1 IVVRLRSGRGGGTA
15 MSAATIQVAGTS
27 QAKAARVRADRLWA
41 IFFIAPQVIG
51 LVAFAL
57 VPLVFS
63 FVLAFMQWD
72 GLGDRAWVG
81 FANFQEQFTDPE
93 FLAALRN
100 TLYFTVLTVPTGLAL
115 ALLVALGVNRIRGKM
130 VYRAFYFAP
139 VVTSSVAISV
149 VWQYLLNG
157 QFGVINAGLRGLG
170 LDPPN
175 WLLDTRFVLPA
186 IAVVTIW
193 WTLGLNVVIFLAG
206 LQNVPVV
213 LQEAARTDG
222 ANGWRVFR
230 DVTLP
235 LLSPTIF
242 FSVVIAVISSF
253 QTFDQIFVLTNG
265 GPLDA
270 SRTLVYHIYDLAF
283 RDFAFGKSSAAA
295 LLLFVLTLIVT
306 LVQFGGQRRW
316 VHYG

>member
-1 IVVRLRSGRGGGTA
+1 
-15 MSAATIQVAGTS
+15 MSATAIQIVDTRR
-27 QAKAARVRADRLWA
+27 AKSARARTDRLWA
-41 IFFIAPQVIG
+41 LFFIAPQVIG
-51 LVAFAL
+51 LVAFAIA
-57 VPLVFS
+57 PLVFS
-63 FVLAFMQWD
+63 FVLGFMRWD
-72 GLGDRAWVG
+72 GLGERAWVG
-81 FANFQEQFTDPE
+81 FANFQEQFADPE
-93 FLAALRN
+93 FRAALRN

-115 ALLVALGVNRIRGKM
+115 ALLVALGVNRIRGKLI
-130 VYRAFYFAP
+130 YRALYFAP
-139 VVTSSVAISV
+139 VVTSSVAIAV

-175 WLLDTRFVLPA
+175 WLQDTRFVLPA
-186 IAVVTIW
+186 IAIVTIW

-206 LQNVPVV
+206 LQNVPTV
-213 LQEAARTDG
+213 LQEAARIDG

-295 LLLFVLTLIVT
+295 LLLFVLTLVVT
-306 LVQFGGQRRW
+306 LVQFWGQRRW
-316 VHYG
+316 VHYE